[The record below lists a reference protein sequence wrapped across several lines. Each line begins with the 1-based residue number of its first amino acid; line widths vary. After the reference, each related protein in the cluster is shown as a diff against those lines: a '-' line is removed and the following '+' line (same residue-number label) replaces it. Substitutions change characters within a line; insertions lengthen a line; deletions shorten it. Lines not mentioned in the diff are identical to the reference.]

1 MFDVSRIFRKG
12 FSVIEDM
19 VYNKHIKRNR
29 VGHYA
34 PLFLMFIDFVFIVT
48 KECVNFKPTY
58 GVSSSSTSVVG
69 TIPALESGT
78 RTVL

>member
-29 VGHYA
+29 VGRNA
-34 PLFLMFIDFVFIVT
+34 PLYLMFIDLVFIVT

-58 GVSSSSTSVVG
+58 GVSPTSVVG

>member
-34 PLFLMFIDFVFIVT
+34 PLYLMFIDLVFIVT

-58 GVSSSSTSVVG
+58 GVSSTSVVG

>member
-29 VGHYA
+29 VGRNA
-34 PLFLMFIDFVFIVT
+34 PLFLMFIDLVFIVT
-48 KECVNFKPTY
+48 KECVNFKPNY
-58 GVSSSSTSVVG
+58 GVSSTSVVG